1 MVSDAKECKKLMFC
15 QKTKK
20 DLYAG
25 NNILQ
30 KIREFFLKIVGIT
43 NILDTKLNVISQH
56 II

>member
-1 MVSDAKECKKLMFC
+1 MVSDAKECKNLMFC